1 MKTRK
6 SILAL
11 LILVNRDRMF
21 QRDFGSRTLPNP
33 AKRRVIAFKM
43 SILLLSIRMLRLITS

>member
-11 LILVNRDRMF
+11 LILINRDRMF
-21 QRDFGSRTLPNP
+21 QRDFGSRTPSRIQ
-33 AKRRVIAFKM
+33 RREE
-43 SILLLSIRMLRLITS
+43 

>member
-11 LILVNRDRMF
+11 LILLIVTGCSKEI
-21 QRDFGSRTLPNP
+21 FGSRTPSRIQ
-33 AKRRVIAFKM
+33 RREE
-43 SILLLSIRMLRLITS
+43 